1 MARLGCNV
9 PIQFEYSVE
18 VANPSPDFKV
28 SPSSGLIPANSSVE
42 IAIEFTPLSFGTCS
56 VELVLRVSQFNFQ
69 PLKCVV
75 TGGCAPGMIRER
87 EINRSAALMVETHT
101 GEMALGA
108 TSSLS
113 PKSWGV
119 NMAKRNSDGSP
130 HAAVVSAAAGLIDTH
145 LGEGSEVKAKGP
157 GSGAVV
163 DGGADLMSA
172 SAVSSQRFGGDRPG
186 RGGFVPSE
194 EMVEGVLVPAVI
206 TGNRAVNY
214 ILTQKEGQLK
224 PKALAEAIRHQ
235 RAVRAEQKQ
244 EQDAM
249 RDATGGGA
257 SLSVHAIKSV
267 EGALLAQLKG
277 NGAKGG
283 AQVER
288 LREIAFLQELVESER
303 DEKEREFKSSQ
314 EALGSHVLIPEELD
328 AVVAQR
334 DRVQKRL
341 SRWQR
346 DLDRAATATVSKGP
360 SVSTS
365 GLYARAETLAGVQ
378 PEGAPSFDEFEV
390 DVWGKRRTTLQRFV
404 YLVGKWIVQKRAAR
418 RLAAIEA
425 RLIGATSRE
434 AVRSLVEL
442 DHQFASSAET
452 QPQATDDSSPKPALR
467 FEAPLDCIQPTLF
480 PCFEED
486 SSAVRLPIP
495 EADSSADLGFL
506 DYAYLNLKAAQENEV
521 MGYRPVSAP
530 PVDCFVPSASQG
542 LRTGAI
548 EETGVQAP
556 RDATPGWN
564 LSSEHPTIQDR
575 DALPPPPSVATD
587 ASTVMKTLY
596 EMRAHEIEDSP
607 ELAIDALLCPPVPTS
622 HALDSLRPSVS
633 VRAYTSAAMP
643 SETDVDWLLRPQPV
657 AYEVPHTY
665 GSRVASSVG
674 TSSLHVLKPVPTTS
688 EAWRPRRLRKSSA
701 LFCLEEQH
709 RQLLWQHQGL
719 PPTRVQPVA
728 ADAMSDSESDDEGDD
743 VSDNVPL

>member
-1 MARLGCNV
+1 M
-9 PIQFEYSVE
+9 
-18 VANPSPDFKV
+18 
-28 SPSSGLIPANSSVE
+28 PSSGLIPANGS
-42 IAIEFTPLSFGTCS
+42 IDITIEFTPLSFGTCS
-56 VELVLRVSQFNFQ
+56 VELALRVSQFNFQ
-69 PLKCVV
+69 PLKCVA
-75 TGGCAPGMIRER
+75 TGGCAPGMVRER
-87 EINRSAALMVETHT
+87 EISRVAALMVETHT

-119 NMAKRNSDGSP
+119 NMSKRNSDGTP
-130 HAAVVSAAAGLIDTH
+130 HVAVVSAAAGLIDTH
-145 LGEGSEVKAKGP
+145 LDEGSEVKAKGP

-172 SAVSSQRFGGDRPG
+172 SAVSSQRVGGGSRA
-186 RGGFVPSE
+186 RGDFVPSE
-194 EMVEGVLVPAVI
+194 EMVEGVLVPAII

-214 ILTQKEGQLK
+214 ILTQKDGQLK

-249 RDATGGGA
+249 RDATGGGT

-267 EGALLAQLKG
+267 ENASLAQLKR
-277 NGAKGG
+277 NGAKSGG
-283 AQVER
+283 QVER
-288 LREIAFLQELVESER
+288 LRELAFLQELVESER
-303 DEKEREFKSSQ
+303 DEKEREFKSSH
-314 EALGSHVLIPEELD
+314 EALGSFVLIPEELD

-334 DRVQKRL
+334 ERVQKRL

-346 DLDRAATATVSKGP
+346 DMDRAATATVSKGP
-360 SVSTS
+360 NFTDSNQ
-365 GLYARAETLAGVQ
+365 YARAETIAGVQ

-418 RLAAIEA
+418 RVAAIQA
-425 RLIGATSRE
+425 RLAGATSRE

-442 DHQFASSAET
+442 DCQFASSAEN
-452 QPQATDDSSPKPALR
+452 QPQAKDDSLPEPALR

-480 PCFEED
+480 PCYEED

-495 EADSSADLGFL
+495 GANSSLDLGFL
-506 DYAYLNLKAAQENEV
+506 DYAYLNFKVAQESEV

-530 PVDCFVPSASQG
+530 PVDSFAPPASQG
-542 LRTGAI
+542 LRTGAV

-564 LSSEHPTIQDR
+564 RSPPLAAVSDS
-575 DALPPPPSVATD
+575 DAPPPPPRVATD
-587 ASTVMKTLY
+587 PPTVMKALY
-596 EMRAHEIEDSP
+596 GTRAHEVEESP

-622 HALDSLRPSVS
+622 HALDTLRPSVS
-633 VRAYTSAAMP
+633 VRAYIGAAVLA
-643 SETDVDWLLRPQPV
+643 ETDADWLLRPQPLP
-657 AYEVPHTY
+657 YQVPHNY

-674 TSSLHVLKPVPTTS
+674 ASALHVLKTVPTLS
-688 EAWRPRRLRKSSA
+688 DAWRPRRLRSSSA

-709 RQLLWQHQGL
+709 RQLVWQHQGL
-719 PPTRVQPVA
+719 PPTRLQPVA

-743 VSDNVPL
+743 VSEFALSRGFVFFQGSPQLRQLMSHSNTKL